1 MSDEVHG
8 LYFAEREAAEREMSR
23 AASDQRAAAAHAQ
36 MADHYEALAIV
47 FGAKRPPQAAAPA
60 A

>member
-8 LYFAEREAAEREMSR
+8 LYFAEREAAEREMSL
-23 AASDQRAAAAHAQ
+23 AAADQRAAAAHRE

-47 FGAKRPPQAAAPA
+47 FGAKRAAEAAPA
-60 A
+60 S